1 MPTPNELM
9 EERANVF
16 AQAEDFLAR
25 SEKGDELSA
34 EDLAAWDKA
43 NKRAAELKDQAEA
56 AQRTAQLKESFEAI
70 DEAAQ
75 RSAADAARTPE
86 ERDNAKAH
94 NDAFAAY
101 LRDGESGLSAEHR
114 SVLQAQTR
122 AQGTTSGSVGGYA
135 VPEGFWAKVT
145 ETRKFYAMV
154 SELAETITT
163 NTGAAL
169 PWPTNND
176 TSNTGRLL
184 AENNQVTE
192 TALTFGQAT
201 LDAYTFSSDL
211 VLVSLQLAQDAG
223 IDLPSFVARKAGER
237 LGRVENTY
245 FTTGSGSS
253 QPQGFITGAT
263 TGKTTAGATAITY
276 NEIVDLVHSVDVAY
290 RSNATFVMHDLILA
304 YVRKIRDDSGGS
316 GLGRP
321 IWEPSVQVGVPD
333 SLLGFPVKVNNF
345 MASTVATT
353 NKTIAFGDFRAA
365 LAVRRVNGGQLMTL
379 RERYAD
385 YLQIG
390 YFAFER
396 ADSVVQDSSAVKLLV
411 QA

>member
-56 AQRTAQLKESFEAI
+56 AQRTAQLKASFEAI

-75 RSAADAARTPE
+75 RSAADSARTPE

>member
-43 NKRAAELKDQAEA
+43 NKRADELKLQAEN
-56 AQRTAQLKESFEAI
+56 AQRSMDLKESFEAI

-192 TALTFGQAT
+192 TALTFGQAPT
-201 LDAYTFSSDL
+201 
-211 VLVSLQLAQDAG
+211 
-223 IDLPSFVARKAGER
+223 
-237 LGRVENTY
+237 
-245 FTTGSGSS
+245 
-253 QPQGFITGAT
+253 
-263 TGKTTAGATAITY
+263 
-276 NEIVDLVHSVDVAY
+276 
-290 RSNATFVMHDLILA
+290 RS
-304 YVRKIRDDSGGS
+304 
-316 GLGRP
+316 RP
-321 IWEPSVQVGVPD
+321 TSC
-333 SLLGFPVKVNNF
+333 S
-345 MASTVATT
+345 
-353 NKTIAFGDFRAA
+353 
-365 LAVRRVNGGQLMTL
+365 
-379 RERYAD
+379 
-385 YLQIG
+385 
-390 YFAFER
+390 
-396 ADSVVQDSSAVKLLV
+396 
-411 QA
+411 